1 MQDRGVTEMTMTQV
15 YFHCATARG
24 LLRDRRGSEVADLI
38 EACERATQ
46 IARRLIATPGPED
59 WRRWVL
65 HVTDQDGEEV
75 FALPFSSLLGKPN

>member
-1 MQDRGVTEMTMTQV
+1 M
-15 YFHCATARG
+15 
-24 LLRDRRGSEVADLI
+24 I
-38 EACERATQ
+38 
-46 IARRLIATPGPED
+46 PED